1 MNNRNVGLN
10 AILFTSGSVIGAIV
24 SWIATKNAYKKK
36 NQEDLESV
44 REFYKQKEKDII
56 AQLQKEYGFEI
67 KKEKKETDSPKEDT
81 TRVEGSKI
89 DYTKFYKDLSSDP
102 PDDILAETPKP
113 ILPPE
118 AIPYVIDPEEYGEDD
133 DYETLTLTY
142 YSDDVLVDEDD
153 EPVENRE
160 EVIGNE
166 SLKRFGEFEADAVFV
181 RNERLK
187 CDYEILRDNR
197 KYSDILD
204 ENPLLNNYIQA
215 TGGID
220 S

>member
-10 AILFTSGSVIGAIV
+10 VILFTSGSVIGAIV
-24 SWIATKNAYKKK
+24 SWIATKNAYQKK

-67 KKEKKETDSPKEDT
+67 KKEKKETDSPKKDT
-81 TRVEGSKI
+81 TRIAGSKI
-89 DYTKFYKDLSSDP
+89 DYTKFYNDLSSDP
-102 PDDILAETPKP
+102 PDDILAETTKP

-118 AIPYVIDPEEYGEDD
+118 AIPYIIDPEEYGEDD

-153 EPVENRE
+153 EPVVNRD
-160 EVIGNE
+160 EVVGSE
-166 SLKRFGEFEADAVFV
+166 SLKRFGEFVADTVFV

-204 ENPLLNNYIQA
+204 ENPFLNNYIQA